1 MASLT
6 AQREQ
11 TAALDDAHIDLLT
24 TTAYS
29 VANVRA
35 MEQPLLAKGV
45 PLMRMAARATAHKI
59 LQIIED
65 APLDPHDI
73 RVSVLVGAGDN
84 GAVGLFTGAM
94 LAAQGVNVTAIAVG
108 KQLHEQGFVT
118 FVQSG
123 GHIWTLDPGSRIPGV
138 PTGFSSGEAGQRLE
152 TAIRYAKRSQAVGG
166 CGRYA
171 LGHRRG

>member
-45 PLMRMAARATAHKI
+45 PLMRMAYGSACLSARET
-59 LQIIED
+59 
-65 APLDPHDI
+65 
-73 RVSVLVGAGDN
+73 
-84 GAVGLFTGAM
+84 T
-94 LAAQGVNVTAIAVG
+94 
-108 KQLHEQGFVT
+108 
-118 FVQSG
+118 VQMACS
-123 GHIWTLDPGSRIPGV
+123 PV
-138 PTGFSSGEAGQRLE
+138 PCLR
-152 TAIRYAKRSQAVGG
+152 
-166 CGRYA
+166 
-171 LGHRRG
+171 HRA

>member
-84 GAVGLFTGAM
+84 GADGLFTGAM
-94 LAAQGVNVTAIAVG
+94 LAAQGVNMNRGSSLSCSPAA
-108 KQLHEQGFVT
+108 T
-118 FVQSG
+118 FGRLIRVHAFPAYPPDSPRER
-123 GHIWTLDPGSRIPGV
+123 PGNDLRRPFATPNAPI
-138 PTGFSSGEAGQRLE
+138 SSLMQ
-152 TAIRYAKRSQAVGG
+152 
-166 CGRYA
+166 
-171 LGHRRG
+171 

>member
-65 APLDPHDI
+65 APLD
-73 RVSVLVGAGDN
+73 RA
-84 GAVGLFTGAM
+84 
-94 LAAQGVNVTAIAVG
+94 
-108 KQLHEQGFVT
+108 
-118 FVQSG
+118 
-123 GHIWTLDPGSRIPGV
+123 
-138 PTGFSSGEAGQRLE
+138 
-152 TAIRYAKRSQAVGG
+152 
-166 CGRYA
+166 C
-171 LGHRRG
+171 RRGRQRCRWPVHRCHACGTGRERDGHCRRQAAA

>member
-73 RVSVLVGAGDN
+73 RSACLSARE
-84 GAVGLFTGAM
+84 T
-94 LAAQGVNVTAIAVG
+94 T
-108 KQLHEQGFVT
+108 
-118 FVQSG
+118 VQMACS
-123 GHIWTLDPGSRIPGV
+123 PV
-138 PTGFSSGEAGQRLE
+138 PCLR
-152 TAIRYAKRSQAVGG
+152 
-166 CGRYA
+166 
-171 LGHRRG
+171 HRA